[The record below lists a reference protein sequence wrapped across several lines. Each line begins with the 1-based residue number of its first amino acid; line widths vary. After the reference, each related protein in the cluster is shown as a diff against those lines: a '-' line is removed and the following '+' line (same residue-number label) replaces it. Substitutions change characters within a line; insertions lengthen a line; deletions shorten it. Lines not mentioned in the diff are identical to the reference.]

1 VGRTNKPLTCGNASS
16 STIHRPY
23 NSNESSKR
31 EIGKRP
37 EVMLEA
43 MRSIP

>member
-1 VGRTNKPLTCGNASS
+1 MPLTWGDADS

-31 EIGKRP
+31 VTGKRP

-43 MRSIP
+43 MRSTP